1 MTNLSDKI
9 CNLLS
14 WKAKQSHSQSDVVT
28 HYVELLEQ
36 KDHNASIELEK
47 LEASLNQLHHAY
59 QEVETQVRKFRK
71 CQNARAE
78 VSKHL
83 STHNHFM

>member
-1 MTNLSDKI
+1 MTNLSEKI
-9 CNLLS
+9 CNFL
-14 WKAKQSHSQSDVVT
+14 KTRQSHCKKNAVT
-28 HYVELLEQ
+28 HYIKLLEQ
-36 KDHNASIELEK
+36 KDHRASIELEK

-78 VSKHL
+78 VAKHL